1 MKIAI
6 SVLKELSE
14 QKNISEALWSKHPV
28 DISEIE
34 EILYYAEK
42 INKQL
47 KNFKIYYEL
56 SNKLKRA
63 SSDQEDKDKFQDDYD
78 FDRGYLPQ

>member
-1 MKIAI
+1 MKITK
-6 SVLKELSE
+6 SQLKELSE

-28 DISEIE
+28 DIEEIE

-47 KNFKIYYEL
+47 KNIKTKLIYV
-56 SNKLKRA
+56 R
-63 SSDQEDKDKFQDDYD
+63 
-78 FDRGYLPQ
+78 

>member
-63 SSDQEDKDKFQDDYD
+63 SSDQEDKDKFQDYYD